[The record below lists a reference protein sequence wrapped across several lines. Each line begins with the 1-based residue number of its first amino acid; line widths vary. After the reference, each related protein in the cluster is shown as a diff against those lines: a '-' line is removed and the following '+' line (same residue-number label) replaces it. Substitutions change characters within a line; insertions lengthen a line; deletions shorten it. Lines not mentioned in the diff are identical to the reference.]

1 MQGTGALHPHRRFFF
16 MDILYVSAFR
26 RCWRTG
32 WWMGKDPRYRC
43 GRKGKD
49 GSTVFEY
56 REDNN
61 FWFDGPVWTYY
72 LRGTTLNPSLV
83 GLMRGLLPDAEP
95 SYQKGRAVL
104 LFSSLFSSCECLDR
118 EMVLIQLLSLSA
130 KRTRI

>member
-1 MQGTGALHPHRRFFF
+1 VPCILTGDSFLWTFF
-16 MDILYVSAFR
+16 MYLPFDAPGVPDDAWVKIHVIVVGGKD
-26 RCWRTG
+26 RTG
-32 WWMGKDPRYRC
+32 N
-43 GRKGKD
+43 
-49 GSTVFEY
+49 TVFEY

-72 LRGTTLNPSLV
+72 ICGTTLNPSLV

-118 EMVLIQLLSLSA
+118 EIVLIQLLSLSA